1 MAGHMGA
8 RNRTQQNL
16 EVVRTDVERGL
27 IFVKGSVPGSKGGWL
42 MVRDAVKLP
51 RHPDAP
57 YPAGLK
63 SAANS
68 NHAPADA
75 PVATPAADAVVDTAA
90 TDGEIGRASCRARVW
105 QYV

>member
-8 RNRTQQNL
+8 RNLSHQNL
-16 EVVRTDVERGL
+16 EILRTDVGRGL
-27 IFVKGSVPGSKGGWL
+27 IIVKGSVPASKGGLL

-57 YPAGLK
+57 YPASLTI
-63 SAANS
+63 AANS

-75 PVATPAADAVVDTAA
+75 PVETPAEDAVVDTAA
-90 TDGEIGRASCRARVW
+90 TDGAPESCSGRSRFKP
-105 QYV
+105 

>member
-1 MAGHMGA
+1 MRISDWSSDVCSSDLMGA

-16 EVVRTDVERGL
+16 EIVRTDVERGL

-57 YPAGLK
+57 YPAGLN

-75 PVATPAADAVVDTAA
+75 PVETPAEDAV
-90 TDGEIGRASCRARVW
+90 EIGRANV
-105 QYV
+105 